1 MKSASVEVSEVKE
14 KHVIGPWRKKKKQS
28 VLQKKKI
35 LAALYTAV
43 GQKAELASN
52 ELEYLAEDIFKPS
65 VEVEAWFLLAVIVK
79 FWKKEIK

>member
-1 MKSASVEVSEVKE
+1 MSLDPGE
-14 KHVIGPWRKKKKQS
+14 KKNNTCY
-28 VLQKKKI
+28 QKKKI

-65 VEVEAWFLLAVIVK
+65 VEVEAWFPLAVIVK